1 MHKKFIQVSDHFC
14 ETQKDIQKR
23 AKQFAK
29 QIPSYLKVPKRHL
42 NLCEAETIATQNAK
56 TPFDLSL
63 QCNTHCKGIANYP
76 I

>member
-1 MHKKFIQVSDHFC
+1 M
-14 ETQKDIQKR
+14 QKDILKR

-42 NLCEAETIATQNAK
+42 NLCEAETIATENAK

-63 QCNTHCKGIANYP
+63 RCNTHYKGIANYP